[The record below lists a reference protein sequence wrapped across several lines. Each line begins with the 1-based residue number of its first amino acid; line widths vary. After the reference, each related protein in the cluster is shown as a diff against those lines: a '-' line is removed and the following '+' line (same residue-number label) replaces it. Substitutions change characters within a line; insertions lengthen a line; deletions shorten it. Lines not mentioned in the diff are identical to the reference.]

1 MAICDKAGTVH
12 FVVDGH
18 PAVLGIVEFMA
29 ESFRRQWHPNLDIS
43 TVPEINCLPLQDLLE
58 IILVFYFDFFSLD
71 VEGGKLAVLQTVD
84 FKKVFEFFG
93 VIVIEA
99 DDHNPEKNQ
108 SVKDVL
114 LANGFDYFSHIG
126 ANDWFVNK
134 KFTHCDDAKLQ

>member
-1 MAICDKAGTVH
+1 MAILPFLVLLNSWQKAFAVNGTQI
-12 FVVDGH
+12 
-18 PAVLGIVEFMA
+18 LI
-29 ESFRRQWHPNLDIS
+29 NIS
-43 TVPEINCLPLQDLLE
+43 TVAQITCLHLQ
-58 IILVFYFDFFSLD
+58 D